1 MITFAFVLLLI
12 YTLFFGMP
20 NIYFFYIDDVIH
32 PLIIK
37 RNYSL
42 AHIFMLHS
50 PGTQVGDDFLQPP
63 PNLKEMLHIPKWLDI
78 GQGTSHPCLPK
89 RFHRRTFY
97 VKTCYDFFLGSTTAN
112 SQETTSSGETHGH
125 PKNINA
131 WIGFIKALK
140 AMVVTVPDTNLL
152 SAHCKSKCIHPPIIP
167 GGSDI

>member
-63 PNLKEMLHIPKWLDI
+63 P
-78 GQGTSHPCLPK
+78 
-89 RFHRRTFY
+89 
-97 VKTCYDFFLGSTTAN
+97 
-112 SQETTSSGETHGH
+112 
-125 PKNINA
+125 
-131 WIGFIKALK
+131 
-140 AMVVTVPDTNLL
+140 
-152 SAHCKSKCIHPPIIP
+152 PI
-167 GGSDI
+167 